1 MSEEFDPLLLEHQ
14 LCFPLYAASKA
25 LIRQYEPYLE
35 PLGITYTQYIVL
47 MVLWEKGSATV
58 NEVGERVRLDSGTL
72 SPLLQK
78 LEAKGLIE
86 KKRTEDGRYR
96 LLTLT
101 PEGLDLK
108 EKAKEIPEKIGSC
121 LGLDPIEGQQ
131 LYTLCYKVLRNLQ

>member
-1 MSEEFDPLLLEHQ
+1 MSEEFDPLLLENQ

-47 MVLWEKGSATV
+47 MVMWEKGSATV
-58 NEVGERVRLDSGTL
+58 NEVGERVHLDSGTL

-86 KKRTEDGRYR
+86 KKRTEDGRCR

-101 PEGLDLK
+101 QEGMDLK
-108 EKAKEIPEKIGSC
+108 EKAMEIPEKIGSC